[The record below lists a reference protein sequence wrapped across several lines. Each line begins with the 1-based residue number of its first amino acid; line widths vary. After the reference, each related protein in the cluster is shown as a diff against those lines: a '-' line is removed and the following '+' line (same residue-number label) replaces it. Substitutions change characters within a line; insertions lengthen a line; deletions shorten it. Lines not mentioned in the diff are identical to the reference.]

1 MFRPD
6 PQRISH
12 GESVIGPTPGSPA
25 PAEEE
30 VPFLGLVNVLL
41 RSRHVVVGL
50 TLLCFAVAV
59 VIALVLPRTFTAHSA
74 FMPQTRKP
82 MSSLSGLAA
91 QFGLALP
98 TAETSQTPA
107 FYADLLQ
114 NQSIL
119 GAIVTDSFK
128 YQVDGME
135 TRGSLMDFYRSKGA
149 TPLLRRDAAIRHLE
163 GDIDASTVQR
173 TGVVTLDVTV
183 RQADLAVQINQRL
196 LDLLNQFNLETRQS
210 QAAQE
215 RRFTER
221 RLAEVRQD
229 LRAAED
235 RLQQFMQRN
244 RDFRNSPEL
253 TFQADRLKREVT
265 MQQDV
270 FTTLAQAFEQAKI
283 EEVRD
288 TPVITV
294 IQRPEM
300 PARPD
305 PRGLVGK
312 GMLGLL
318 LGLLIGAG
326 FALWKSYAANLS
338 FLPSP
343 EAAEFA
349 VLRHQAAGDL
359 LRPWRLLAQL
369 LGYNRERRTEP

>member
-1 MFRPD
+1 
-6 PQRISH
+6 
-12 GESVIGPTPGSPA
+12 VTGPTPGSPA
-25 PAEEE
+25 PEEE
-30 VPFLGLVNVLL
+30 IPFLGLVNVLL
-41 RSRHVVVGL
+41 RHRHLVVGL
-50 TLLCFAVAV
+50 SLLCFTAAV
-59 VIALVLPRTFTAHSA
+59 VIALVLPRTFTARSA

-82 MSSLSGLAA
+82 MSSLTGLAA

-114 NQSIL
+114 NRSIL

-128 YQVDGME
+128 YQVEGME
-135 TRGSLMDFYRSKGA
+135 TRGTLIDFYQSKGS
-149 TPLLRRDAAIRHLE
+149 TPLRRRDAAIRRLE
-163 GDIDASTVQR
+163 ADIDASTVQR

-183 RQADLAVQINQRL
+183 RQADLSVQINQRL
-196 LDLLNQFNLETRQS
+196 LDLLNQFNLQTRQS

-229 LRAAED
+229 LRTAED

-294 IQRPEM
+294 IQRPEI

-312 GMLGLL
+312 GLLGLL
-318 LGLLIGAG
+318 LGLLLGAG

-338 FLPSP
+338 FLLSP

-349 VLRHQAAGDL
+349 ALRQQAARDL
-359 LRPWRLLAQL
+359 LRPWRTLAQL
-369 LGYNRERRTEP
+369 LGYNRQRRTEP